1 MKLKWEIRRVST
13 LERIFNKIKEEMA
26 QPVGIVLFGAD
37 GELKNKTLDAMTERL
52 RGFADYHIDKTPSMD
67 NLIWTLDRYSAVVV
81 VLRSDESS
89 THGLRHKLVKMMRS
103 AGAKTVVGIYAK
115 ASITPI
121 KPTISSLKSVEHNK
135 QIAAIEQSN
144 PTANEL
150 DYFVVVDEEE
160 ER

>member
-13 LERIFNKIKEEMA
+13 PERIFNKIKEEMA

-37 GELKNKTLDAMTERL
+37 GELKNKTLDAMMERL
-52 RGFADYHIDKTPSMD
+52 RGFADYHIDKTPSTD

-89 THGLRHKLVKMMRS
+89 THGLRHKLVKMMRN

-115 ASITPI
+115 VNKEPI
-121 KPTISSLKSVEHNK
+121 RPLVSSLEKVEFNK
-135 QIAAIEQSN
+135 QITAIEQSD
-144 PTANEL
+144 PTADGL
-150 DYFVVVDEEE
+150 DYFVVVEEEE